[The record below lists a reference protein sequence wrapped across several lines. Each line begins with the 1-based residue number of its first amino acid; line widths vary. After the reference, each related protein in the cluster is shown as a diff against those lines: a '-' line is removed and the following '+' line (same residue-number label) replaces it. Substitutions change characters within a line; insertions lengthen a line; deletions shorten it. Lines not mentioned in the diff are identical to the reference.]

1 MQERKTVTKAIAK
14 AADRVANRAHGNA
27 SIWFM
32 HQPKE
37 PKVPEK
43 RSK

>member
-14 AADRVANRAHGNA
+14 IADRVARQAHGNA
-27 SIWFM
+27 SLWFM

-37 PKVPEK
+37 PKMPK
-43 RSK
+43 KNNK

>member
-1 MQERKTVTKAIAK
+1 MQERKTVTKAIARI
-14 AADRVANRAHGNA
+14 ADRIARKAHGNA

-37 PKVPEK
+37 PRMPEK
-43 RSK
+43 KEK